1 MSDASSSS
9 GSPAP
14 QAQDDL
20 PEPRATATGIQLDD
34 ASFASLDLSKQTLD
48 GLQAMGMS
56 RMTPVQARTIPPL
69 LAGRDVLGAARTGS
83 GKTLAFLIPSIELLH
98 RMKFKPRN
106 GTGIVVISP
115 TRELALQIFHVAKEV
130 MTGHHSQTFGIVMGG
145 ANRKAEAEKLVKGVN
160 LLIATPGRLLDHL
173 QNTKGF
179 VFRNLKG
186 LVIDEADRILEIGF
200 EEEMKQIIALLPNEN
215 RQSMLFSATQT
226 TKVSDL
232 ARISLRQTPGPLH
245 INVES
250 ESAPSTVDTLSQGYV
265 VCPSDRRFLLLFT
278 FLKKNLKKKVVVFFS
293 SCNSVKYHAELLNY
307 IDVPVLDLH
316 GKQKQQKR
324 TTTFFEFCNASQGTL
339 LCTDVAARGL
349 DIPKVDWIVQFDPPD
364 DPRDYIHRVGRT
376 ARAGKAGKSLMFL
389 LESELGFLRYLKEAR
404 VPLNEFS
411 FPADKIANV
420 QTQLEKLLQKNYYLH
435 RSALDGYRSYLQSY
449 ASYSLK
455 KIFDVN
461 KLDLAKVGKAFGFA
475 VPPRVN
481 IAMAGERPSKGGN
494 EVEEDEAQARS
505 KGKRRREVREDVG
518 GEEDEGA
525 LRHPFTTPRT
535 AYSYRMAYIGG
546 LTSYGIV
553 CFKALGTPAANLDFL
568 KRAMADE
575 NCQYFLLA
583 IFWLLTKPV
592 SLSLVPYAIFSTFH
606 VLTFVRTTV
615 LPKLAPP
622 KPPAREGERQSKDTP
637 LQKQLHALVKS
648 QYDPAMNV
656 CAHAELV
663 ILFRTILGVPL
674 LWNGFLAPIAFAHFL
689 RLRFYYSMFSRSAI
703 RGADARMLNYAN
715 NAPEP
720 VKGTYMKARELVTR
734 WSGNVLAP
742 AQEPAPV
749 RR

>member
-1 MSDASSSS
+1 MSDSEASSSTS
-9 GSPAP
+9 AAGSPP
-14 QAQDDL
+14 QIETEEAAAAQ
-20 PEPRATATGIQLDD
+20 EQSTTVTGVTLDST
-34 ASFASLDLSKQTLD
+34 SFASLELSKQTID
-48 GLQAMGMS
+48 GLTAMGMT

-83 GKTLAFLIPSIELLH
+83 GKTLAFLVPSMSCYVVYGKL
-98 RMKFKPRN
+98 
-106 GTGIVVISP
+106 GTGIIIISP
-115 TRELALQIFHVAKEV
+115 TRELALQI
-130 MTGHHSQTFGIVMGG
+130 SI
-145 ANRKAEAEKLVKGVN
+145 KAEVEKLQKGVN
-160 LLIATPGRLLDHL
+160 LLVATPGRLLDHL

-200 EEEMKQIIALLPNEN
+200 EEEMKQIISILPNEN

-250 ESAPSTVDTLSQGYV
+250 ESAPSTVIHSVRVMLYALAIEGMYS
-265 VCPSDRRFLLLFT
+265 PSLLFRSDRRAARFLLLFT

-324 TTTFFEFCNASQGTL
+324 TNTFFEFCNASQGTL

-420 QTQLEKLLQKNYYLH
+420 QSQLEKLLQKNYYLH

-481 IAMAGERPSKGGN
+481 IAVAGERPGN
-494 EVEEDEAQARS
+494 DEDEDGEKRS
-505 KGKRRREVREDVG
+505 KGKR
-518 GEEDEGA
+518 EG
-525 LRHPFTTPRT
+525 
-535 AYSYRMAYIGG
+535 
-546 LTSYGIV
+546 
-553 CFKALGTPAANLDFL
+553 
-568 KRAMADE
+568 
-575 NCQYFLLA
+575 
-583 IFWLLTKPV
+583 LLTIRKRRKKAKEV
-592 SLSLVPYAIFSTFH
+592 
-606 VLTFVRTTV
+606 
-615 LPKLAPP
+615 
-622 KPPAREGERQSKDTP
+622 ARARNSKQKRVEQLGKKRVEKEVFKKGKERQA
-637 LQKQLHALVKS
+637 QKAAGQ
-648 QYDPAMNV
+648 Q
-656 CAHAELV
+656 
-663 ILFRTILGVPL
+663 
-674 LWNGFLAPIAFAHFL
+674 W
-689 RLRFYYSMFSRSAI
+689 SR
-703 RGADARMLNYAN
+703 
-715 NAPEP
+715 
-720 VKGTYMKARELVTR
+720 
-734 WSGNVLAP
+734 
-742 AQEPAPV
+742 
-749 RR
+749 